1 MGISTDGKAL
11 VLERLFGIGSEGPL
25 THMGVGTDST
35 AYAVGQTQLNPSVSG
50 SVFLKAYDALPIR
63 TSLTVAAITTFAT
76 GEANFNWQEIAL
88 FNGGTNGTDEMF
100 NRIAPIGPFNK
111 TSAVSI
117 VATVEITQA

>member
-1 MGISTDGKAL
+1 MGISTRGKQLAL
-11 VLERLFGIGSEGPL
+11 DRLFGLGSEGPL
-25 THMGVGTDST
+25 TYMGVGTDST

-50 SVFLKAYDALPIR
+50 SVFLKVYDATPIR

-76 GEANFNWQEIAL
+76 GEANFAWNEIGL

-100 NRIAPIGPFNK
+100 DRIAPIGPFTK